1 MCISAGAAALISLAG
16 SAIGAVGSYQQQQ
29 AAAAS
34 ARNQANYQAAISR
47 NNAIIAQ
54 QNAADVRDRGAA
66 AESEHRS
73 RIGQTKGAA
82 KAVQA
87 AQGFLVDDSEDSTN
101 VMMLADI
108 AAAGELDVL
117 RMRDDT
123 EREAR
128 RAEIQGSN
136 FTAEAGLMDLKSASV
151 QGGSLLA
158 SAASVAGGAGS
169 AYKIYRG

>member
-1 MCISAGAAALISLAG
+1 M
-16 SAIGAVGSYQQQQ
+16 
-29 AAAAS
+29 
-34 ARNQANYQAAISR
+34 
-47 NNAIIAQ
+47 
-54 QNAADVRDRGAA
+54 
-66 AESEHRS
+66 
-73 RIGQTKGAA
+73 
-82 KAVQA
+82 QA

-158 SAASVAGGAGS
+158 SAASVAGGAGA
-169 AYKIYRG
+169 AYKIYRS